1 MSADEATAERSDAD
15 EPESGHPEVMRGGQ
29 RVIVV
34 NSQPRPG
41 DDDLPPR
48 QVRGLGAVSNHAS
61 GPVSGSEQRRRASGG
76 SALGS
81 IVTAAVPVLLA
92 AFAITFLDDRLMVL
106 LATGVL
112 VAFWLVGLATAWR
125 GLGPKGRDGRG
136 AVFFGRA
143 VGLVVGAVGA
153 VYLLIDVVPPLL

>member
-1 MSADEATAERSDAD
+1 MSADEATAERSEPDETAD
-15 EPESGHPEVMRGGQ
+15 THTEVMRGGQ

-41 DDDLPPR
+41 DEELPPR
-48 QVRGLGAVSNHAS
+48 QMRGLGSVSNHAS
-61 GPVSGSEQRRRASGG
+61 GPVSSDQRRRRRSGG
-76 SALGS
+76 ALGA

-92 AFAITFLDDRLMVL
+92 AFAITFLEDRTLVL
-106 LATGVL
+106 GATAVLAVL
-112 VAFWLVGLATAWR
+112 WLVGLGTAWR
-125 GLGPKGRDGRG
+125 GLGPKGRDGRSG
-136 AVFFGRA
+136 VFFGRA